1 MDNRFRIA
9 AIGAALCLSLSP
21 VHAATEQECLSLWK
35 TADIDANGA
44 LTKSEDKAGYI
55 ATAVKNGKS
64 LQQPDVLSRTEFL
77 QMCAEN
83 VFAAKD
89 PAAAPGPAA
98 GRDIGKGDLTPA
110 QNPLSEADARSK
122 LEASGF
128 REVQGLTLGDDSIW
142 RGTALANGVQQSV
155 AVDAQGDIVA
165 KSAEGPAAT
174 APAAPAVKAAPAEKR
189 RADTAGAP
197 ASTAAPVVERGSAG
211 PGGLFLWTFLLIG
224 NAIALLLLSML
235 TGSGTSA
242 MSSRTDASAFR

>member
-64 LQQPDVLSRTEFL
+64 LQQPEVLSRTEFL
-77 QMCAEN
+77 RFCAEN
-83 VFAAKD
+83 TFPVG
-89 PAAAPGPAA
+89 AAATSPSPAA

-165 KSAEGPAAT
+165 KSAEGPAA
-174 APAAPAVKAAPAEKR
+174 APPANAAPAEKR
-189 RADTAGAP
+189 SAETAKDAP
-197 ASTAAPVVERGSAG
+197 ASAAAPVVERGSAG

>member
-9 AIGAALCLSLSP
+9 AIGAALCISLSP

-44 LTKSEDKAGYI
+44 LTKAEDKAGYI

-64 LQQPDVLSRTEFL
+64 LQQPDALSRTEFL

-165 KSAEGPAAT
+165 KSAEGPAA
-174 APAAPAVKAAPAEKR
+174 APPANAAPAEKR
-189 RADTAGAP
+189 SADTAKDAP
-197 ASTAAPVVERGSAG
+197 ASTAVPVVERGSAG